1 MNRFYLSY
9 LLISELLQ
17 IKEWEKMNENAN
29 IHKEIYDIEYK
40 EKVKRELTKCLKKA
54 GEELYLLDKNLICD
68 NNFIDIHAHERSICF
83 KFGLYLNKYLD
94 SNNLLKK
101 YDLDAEYNRDIEGF
115 KRLANRPNGCYP
127 DLILHKRGSNENNI
141 LIIEC
146 KGWWADDKD
155 IEEDKEKIIA
165 FLNSERYK
173 YMVGLLI
180 IFNRE
185 NIVFNWID

>member
-1 MNRFYLSY
+1 M
-9 LLISELLQ
+9 LISELLQ

-68 NNFIDIHAHERSICF
+68 NNFIDINAHERSIFF

-173 YMVGLLI
+173 YMFGLLI